1 MLKILN
7 DLTPFIEDNYRE
19 YGVREYARIAG
30 VSPPTAS
37 KTLKELG
44 KEGILLSRNY
54 RNLILFRAN
63 RESKTLKSLSVTYW
77 QEKLKEL
84 SRYLSEEL
92 NYPKII
98 LFGSLI
104 KLEAKEDSDIDIYL
118 DREKA
123 DIQLDS
129 FEKKLKRKIQLH
141 FRPEMKNINLKN
153 NIEKGA
159 AL

>member
-7 DLTPFIEDNYRE
+7 ELMPFIEDNYKE
-19 YGVREYARIAG
+19 YGVREYAGIIG

-37 KTLKELG
+37 KTLKELE

-63 RESKTLKSLSVTYW
+63 RESKALKTLSITYW
-77 QEKLKEL
+77 QEKLKDL
-84 SRYLSEEL
+84 SNFVSKEL
-92 NYPKII
+92 NYQKII
-98 LFGSLI
+98 LFGSLT
-104 KLEAKEDSDIDIYL
+104 KLEAREESDIDIY
-118 DREKA
+118 A
-123 DIQLDS
+123 DKEETDIKLAA

-153 NIEKGA
+153 NIEKGVA
-159 AL
+159 I